1 MIDVDKTL
9 KLALEDRLNQR
20 QDSIIDQ
27 LNDLI
32 LIANKLKM
40 YDAADYIQNVANR

>member
-9 KLALEDRLNQR
+9 KLALEDRLNQK

-40 YDAADYIQNVANR
+40 YDATDYIQNVVNR